1 MQDIYIVKLNGE
13 RELFDITKL
22 KNSLRRAGA
31 DEKSIQEISLK
42 IVEELKDGTTTTKIY
57 KKAFSFLRKKD
68 KVIASK
74 YSVRRAIEGLGPH
87 GFPFEDFIGEIFRA
101 KGYDVE
107 VGQTVNGKCVMHEM
121 DVVAHNEKEII
132 VGEIK
137 FHNDT
142 ALKSDLKVAL
152 YVKARLDD
160 TKEGDFYQR
169 FGEGKEIK
177 HYLITNTK
185 FSGRAIQYGNCAGL
199 NLIGWNYPSQGN
211 LQDLVEESKVHPLTC
226 LVSLTKK
233 EKQEF
238 LNQGIVLCKDIIGGG
253 ENILGTVGI
262 SGQRAEKVLAE
273 AKNICK

>member
-68 KVIASK
+68 KVIAGK

-160 TKEGDFYQR
+160 IKEGDFYQR

-211 LQDLVEESKVHPLTC
+211 LQDLVEETKVHPLTC

-262 SGQRAEKVLAE
+262 SGQRVEKVLAE